1 MQQEAHCRLSQPV
14 ELHARAL
21 PGPGRLSHREATLL
35 RDQLLFDR
43 QTKPDKD
50 HSQGNTGRSG
60 AAARSRAACGVIR
73 EDDVLELYHSINSVC
88 AQKAR
93 IALEEKGQKAID
105 HIMTLR
111 GDQYEEIGRASCR
124 ERARSEGRAD
134 VHTES

>member
-1 MQQEAHCRLSQPV
+1 MQQEAHCRFSHPV

-43 QTKPDKD
+43 QTKPDGD

-60 AAARSRAACGVIR
+60 AAARSRAARGVIR

-93 IALEEKGQKAID
+93 IALQETAQTATHPI
-105 HIMTLR
+105 ITPR
-111 GDQYEEIGRASCR
+111 GDQSNPPYLKLNPNG
-124 ERARSEGRAD
+124 
-134 VHTES
+134 VVPT

>member
-21 PGPGRLSHREATLL
+21 PGPRRLSHREVTLL

-43 QTKPDKD
+43 QAQPERD
-50 HSQGNTGRSG
+50 HSQGNPCRSG

-93 IALEEKGQKAID
+93 MRDEIAPFHSRTSLA
-105 HIMTLR
+105 
-111 GDQYEEIGRASCR
+111 RAMNTSDK
-124 ERARSEGRAD
+124 ETPSEAA
-134 VHTES
+134 VL